1 MTGIRGIIAVELLAL
16 AGGLGMGA
24 SWAQQEQGPAAKAG
38 SRLDDVGRSIKRG
51 LDNAGEAVREQFARA
66 RSSVHNMDVASR
78 VYGRLHWD
86 KSLATSSLDLD
97 VKGGVVTL
105 RGAVPD
111 ARAKAKAV
119 ELAAD
124 TVGIS
129 GMIDQLTIQSRTRT
143 TPDAPTDARPKF

>member
-1 MTGIRGIIAVELLAL
+1 MIAAELLAP
-16 AGGLGMGA
+16 AGPLGIGA
-24 SWAQQEQGPAAKAG
+24 SWAQQDQGPAAKAG

-51 LDNAGEAVREQFARA
+51 LDNAGEAVGEQFVRA

-105 RGAVPD
+105 RGSVPD
-111 ARAKAKAV
+111 AKAKVKAV

-129 GMIDQLTIQSRTRT
+129 SVINQLAIQPQPRT
-143 TPDAPTDARPKF
+143 TPDAPIDARSKF